1 MISSKIWCRWWI
13 ANFNLREPAGWESS
27 TASGSSNSPGA
38 DERLIHFDSVGINL
52 EAAEF
57 AKHPICGR
65 HRSMLAL
72 NWHTNTSCRQL
83 CGRWDVGCGVFDFVW
98 NLEKWQDGKLSEKI
112 IWFWLHICHVE
123 KVGISCTA
131 RGFLIEIP
139 FLGSKVPFKLFRLL
153 LHAKKLKAFVGHL
166 GYVDSI
172 HAEFLGKLPLNW
184 KLLISEVYWSASNK
198 KGYTI
203 WWLEG
208 WLMCLV
214 WGANA
219 SWYDGAEQAAAAHT
233 LPLGRNNGDVGSFFL
248 KSLQILWYLYTV
260 SEIPCYVS
268 SIPSTCVWDAY
279 KGIYGIPVLPGT
291 S

>member
-13 ANFNLREPAGWESS
+13 ANS
-27 TASGSSNSPGA
+27 TSVSQQ
-38 DERLIHFDSVGINL
+38 DEKARLLQDLQTVQALMNAWFILLHNIIIGINL

-139 FLGSKVPFKLFRLL
+139 FLGSKVPFKLSRLL

-166 GYVDSI
+166 GYGDSI

-184 KLLISEVYWSASNK
+184 KLLISEV
-198 KGYTI
+198 GFRER
-203 WWLEG
+203 LQ
-208 WLMCLV
+208 LV
-214 WGANA
+214 LFVRLKPP
-219 SWYDGAEQAAAAHT
+219 SHRDR
-233 LPLGRNNGDVGSFFL
+233 LPHKRQ
-248 KSLQILWYLYTV
+248 LQHIR
-260 SEIPCYVS
+260 SQ
-268 SIPSTCVWDAY
+268 
-279 KGIYGIPVLPGT
+279 K
-291 S
+291 